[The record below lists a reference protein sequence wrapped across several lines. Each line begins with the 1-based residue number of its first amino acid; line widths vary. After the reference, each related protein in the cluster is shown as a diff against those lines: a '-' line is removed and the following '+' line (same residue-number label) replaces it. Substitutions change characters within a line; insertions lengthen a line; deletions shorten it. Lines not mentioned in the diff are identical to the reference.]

1 MTTIKQALTDYINVR
16 RGLGF
21 QLRKPA
27 SLLRNF
33 VEFLQAAGSSY
44 ITTNLA
50 LRWATQPTQA
60 EPACWAARL
69 GMVRRFAI
77 WYSAIE
83 PRTEIP
89 PANLLPYH
97 HRRKPPH
104 IYTDEEIDRILHRT
118 RQLPSSRGLR
128 ARTFTTLFGLLVA
141 AGMRVNEVVSLDR
154 RDVDLD
160 LGILHIRRTKFR
172 NSRYVPVHAT
182 TVTALKQYAEIRD
195 RLFPAPSTPAFFV
208 SERGRRISVNT
219 ADYNFAKVS
228 QQVGLRMPAKYHGRG
243 PRLHD
248 LRHRF
253 ATRTLIQWYRAGLDV
268 ERELPKLSTY
278 LGHVHVND
286 TYWYLEAVPEL
297 LQLATERL
305 MPREVRS

>member
-104 IYTDEEIDRILHRT
+104 IYTDEEIDKILHRT

-195 RLFPAPSTPAFFV
+195 RLFSAPSTPAFFV

-297 LQLATERL
+297 FQLATERL
-305 MPREVRS
+305 VPREVRS